1 MLLLGSLEDVKERIK
16 KKEICKTDMDNKLVE
31 ERLNHRFKLLDEIDS
46 ELKKQYKDFGVKL
59 DDNEKNFDVEIK
71 KIRKDVDEISSQVD
85 SIVQIIF
92 NIGNVLKDKLSKKEF
107 DIFKEEAEKWNVED
121 FVHKNELEKMWR
133 TYSK

>member
-1 MLLLGSLEDVKERIK
+1 MLLLQSLEDVKERIK
-16 KKEICKTDMDNKLVE
+16 KKEMCKIDMDNKLVE

-46 ELKKQYKDFGVKL
+46 ELKKQYKDFEVKL
-59 DDNEKNFDVEIK
+59 DGNQKNFNFEMK

-92 NIGNVLKDKLSKKEF
+92 NIGNVLKDKLTKKEF

-133 TYSK
+133 NYSK

>member
-1 MLLLGSLEDVKERIK
+1 M
-16 KKEICKTDMDNKLVE
+16 CKIDMDNKLVE

-46 ELKKQYKDFGVKL
+46 ELKKQYKDFEVKL
-59 DDNEKNFDVEIK
+59 DGNQKNFNFEMK

-92 NIGNVLKDKLSKKEF
+92 NIGNVLKDKLTKKEF

-133 TYSK
+133 NYSK